1 MPDAT
6 AVDIAK
12 GVVTELN
19 AETFTTD
26 FTATRFYLPIK
37 TLEDMTNLVVFVA
50 SGGAADQIHE
60 RNATLGTYEVR
71 VTVQQQV
78 DPSVLAPIDTLLKLV
93 EDIADFFR
101 LRPMTEVTTALW
113 DSVEHAPLYDRDL
126 LLEQS
131 LFLSVITLTF
141 TVVRSQ

>member
-1 MPDAT
+1 MADAT
-6 AVDIAK
+6 TVDIAK

-37 TLEDMTNLVVFVA
+37 TLEDMTSLVVFVA
-50 SGGAADQIHE
+50 SGEATDQE
-60 RNATLGTYEVR
+60 YTRNATLGTYDIR

-78 DPSVLAPIDTLLKLV
+78 DPSVLAPIDVLLTLV

-101 LRPMTEVTTALW
+101 LRPMTAVGTALW
-113 DSVEHAPLYDRDL
+113 ASVEHAPLYDRDL

-141 TVVRSQ
+141 TVVRSK